1 MQYARQLTIS
11 DFINYCEILGLEN
24 NINEIITNICDYLID
39 TYLYVSTD
47 HFLIDRVGFNSNIAG
62 IIDKISDSGIMSMVK
77 LLYGRSLH
85 VPGNYRYWQN
95 EIRNF
100 KEFPFTKDTI
110 KYKDKIEYIKKL
122 TIKDLMIFSS
132 FLCYKHDYLNKV
144 IIQMCNSL
152 IDINTL
158 VIINENM
165 ISFVRFFN
173 GIDILYKNG

>member
-1 MQYARQLTIS
+1 
-11 DFINYCEILGLEN
+11 
-24 NINEIITNICDYLID
+24 
-39 TYLYVSTD
+39 
-47 HFLIDRVGFNSNIAG
+47 
-62 IIDKISDSGIMSMVK
+62 MSMVK

-85 VPGNYRYWQN
+85 VPGNYRQN

-100 KEFPFTKDTI
+100 KGFPFTKDTI

-158 VIINENM
+158 VITNENM
-165 ISFVRFFN
+165 ISFVRSFN
-173 GIDILYKNG
+173 GIDTYSVQKWITDIEDAATSLTLQEEQKVKLTMKSATGLAKSWLESEGKFQIIRNGKELEVE